1 MKKILHL
8 FLFHNSLSIEYKS
21 LKYYIINIRYYFI
34 SKGVNLKMRDLKN
47 KLTKLI
53 VLILLFLLIVPN
65 ISIIARATDGSVFGG
80 AGDGTVE
87 GTGVSYEELADTAG
101 HAASANVGQ
110 FKNIDELNSKLDD
123 FFGYIRWGVAT
134 LSTFG
139 TITSFLILASA
150 FIRLAAAPESAFQRR
165 NVYMDI
171 LVNGLCT
178 IFFGGLT
185 LVMTLFYKTFAGFIQ
200 NTVFLTSEW
209 RTAFGYALVEYK
221 YLICGVL
228 GLLSLTMF
236 VIFIKDVLQLASSG
250 NNPQERA
257 KGMKNI
263 LITGA
268 ATIGLG
274 GTGIIVAI
282 FNGLLG

>member
-1 MKKILHL
+1 
-8 FLFHNSLSIEYKS
+8 
-21 LKYYIINIRYYFI
+21 
-34 SKGVNLKMRDLKN
+34 MRDLKN